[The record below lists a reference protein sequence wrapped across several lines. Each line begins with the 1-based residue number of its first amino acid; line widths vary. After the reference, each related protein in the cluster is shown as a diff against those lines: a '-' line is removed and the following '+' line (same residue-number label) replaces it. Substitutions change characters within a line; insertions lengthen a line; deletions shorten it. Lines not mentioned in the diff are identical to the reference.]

1 MATMMWCAKCD
12 HEVSAEF
19 VEKTGY
25 HFTYMSLKNWDVC
38 NGPFYTSAPPELPD
52 NWYVLPEPDAD
63 EQEIM
68 DQNAELLLFDLG
80 LMEK

>member
-1 MATMMWCAKCD
+1 MWCADCERD
-12 HEVSAEF
+12 VV
-19 VEKTGY
+19 VEDNIHYVYVWEGGS
-25 HFTYMSLKNWDVC
+25 MWIC
-38 NGPFYTSAPPELPD
+38 QGQFYTSAPPELPE

-80 LMEK
+80 SMEK